1 MQHGFGER
9 RATGTNFDLK
19 LLTVIGE
26 LHRTR
31 SVSQAAERL
40 AVSQS
45 AISMSLAKLRKHFND
60 PLFVRTSSGMEPTPH
75 ALELIG
81 LLSQAEGLL
90 QTAFGRSVVFDPRTS
105 ERVFRVQS
113 ADIGQIMLLPRLM
126 RHLRKTA
133 PSVGID
139 LQPVAG
145 AIGRLLES
153 GELDLAVGFLPHM
166 GAGFCQQRLFQDRFV
181 CAVRGDHP
189 RIGASRLT
197 VPAFEA
203 ERHLAVATSGAGHEI
218 VEKTLEAKKIH
229 RRVALTVPSFLGI
242 ASLISTSDYVVI
254 LPEQLGKHLAG
265 SGAIKLLALPF
276 DMPVYDIAQHWH
288 ERYSQDPANRW
299 LRAAIA
305 ELFPGS

>member
-1 MQHGFGER
+1 MQNGFREK
-9 RATGTNFDLK
+9 RATATNFDLK

-45 AISMSLAKLRKHFND
+45 AVSMSLAKLRKHFND
-60 PLFVRTSSGMEPTPH
+60 PLFVRTSTGMEPTPH

-90 QTAFGRSVVFDPRTS
+90 QTAFGRSVVFDPHTS

-113 ADIGQIMLLPRLM
+113 ADIAQITLLPRLM
-126 RHLRKTA
+126 RHLSKTA

-139 LQPVAG
+139 LQPIAP

-153 GELDLAVGFLPHM
+153 GEPDLAVGFLPHM
-166 GAGFCQQRLFQDRFV
+166 GAGFRQQRLFQDQFV
-181 CAVRGDHP
+181 CAVRSNHP

-197 VPAFEA
+197 VAAFEA
-203 ERHLAVATSGAGHEI
+203 ERHLAVATSGAGHEV
-218 VEKTLEAKKIH
+218 VEKTLEAKKIC
-229 RRVALTVPSFLGI
+229 RKIALTVPSFLGI
-242 ASLISTSDYVVI
+242 SCLISTSDYIVI

-276 DMPVYDIAQHWH
+276 EMPVYDIAQHWH

-299 LRAAIA
+299 LRAAVA
-305 ELFPGS
+305 ELFPVS

>member
-1 MQHGFGER
+1 MQDGFGER
-9 RATGTNFDLK
+9 RATETNFDLK

-60 PLFVRTSSGMEPTPH
+60 PLFVRTSTGMEPTPH

-105 ERVFRVQS
+105 ERVFRVQF
-113 ADIGQIMLLPRLM
+113 ADIAQITLLPRLM

-133 PSVGID
+133 PAVGID
-139 LQPVAG
+139 IQPVAG
-145 AIGRLLES
+145 AVGRLLES

-181 CAVRGDHP
+181 CAVRTDHP
-189 RIGASRLT
+189 RIGPSRLT

-203 ERHLAVATSGAGHEI
+203 EQHLAVEAGHEI

-229 RRVALTVPSFLGI
+229 RKIVLTAPSFLGI
-242 ASLISTSDYVVI
+242 ASLISTSDYIVI
-254 LPEQLGKHLAG
+254 LPEQLGKHVAG
-265 SGAIKLLALPF
+265 SGAIKLLELPF
-276 DMPVYDIAQHWH
+276 EMPVYDIAQHWH

-299 LRAAIA
+299 LRGAIA
-305 ELFPGS
+305 DVFPVS